1 MKRMKKIGIIGCG
14 WLGLHLAQHLSRQ
27 YKIYGTTT
35 SEEKCLQV
43 AKLGFESEV
52 HAFSDVEIKR
62 DVKPWE
68 ILQDLDTVIIT
79 IPFPKNAEFEKL
91 RIRFENVIQFI
102 KNFDKPIFLMSS
114 IGIYPQ
120 IDEEMNETNVLEE
133 YLNQT
138 ILGIENLM
146 EKEFPQIN
154 ILRLAGLMGDS
165 RVFSNYKISNTEQI
179 VNHIHYEDICLIIEN
194 MISRKMIS
202 KTYNVV
208 APQHPTKQ
216 EIIDFQINKKD
227 SNHITDQDKGR
238 KIVSSTLETELDY
251 QFLHPDPKKFK

>member
-1 MKRMKKIGIIGCG
+1 MKRMQKIGIIGCG
-14 WLGLHLAQHLSRQ
+14 WLGLHLAKHLYRQ

-35 SEEKCLQV
+35 SEEKCSHL
-43 AKLGFESEV
+43 KRLGFESEV
-52 HAFSDVEIKR
+52 HAFSDVEI
-62 DVKPWE
+62 DSEVKPWE
-68 ILQDLDTVIIT
+68 ILQELDAVIIT
-79 IPFPKNAEFEKL
+79 IPFPKNAEFDTL
-91 RIRFENVIQFI
+91 RNRFENVMQFI

-133 YLNQT
+133 YLNLN

-146 EKEFPQIN
+146 KNEFPQIN
-154 ILRLAGLMGDS
+154 ILRLAGLMGGS
-165 RVFSNYKISNTEQI
+165 RVFSNYKISNPEQI
-179 VNHIHYEDICLIIEN
+179 VNHIHYEDICLIIEK

-216 EIIDFQINKKD
+216 EVIDFQTHKKD
-227 SNHITDQDKGR
+227 TNHLSDQNKGR
-238 KIVSSTLETELDY
+238 KIVSSILETELDY